1 MEKRN
6 VVEPGRTPEAELN
19 DKQAGWEKKA
29 ADKFE
34 NKEQKENENGRK

>member
-6 VVEPGRTPEAELN
+6 VVEPGRTPEVELK

-34 NKEQKENENGRK
+34 VKPKESE